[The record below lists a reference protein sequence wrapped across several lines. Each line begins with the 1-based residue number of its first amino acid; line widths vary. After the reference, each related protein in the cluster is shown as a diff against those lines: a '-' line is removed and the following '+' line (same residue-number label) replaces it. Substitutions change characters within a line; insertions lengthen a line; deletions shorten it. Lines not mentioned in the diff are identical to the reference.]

1 MKYLNQYIHFQD
13 QLWQAFEK
21 LVQKGAKFP
30 ELIEVTY
37 PFGIN
42 PFGMTQTIG
51 GESWFLAKE
60 IVANPQYKLH
70 ENDNLNASAEK
81 VTFMDIDGNYHT
93 LEPDD
98 TDMLWL
104 AQLLD
109 GVEQ

>member
-1 MKYLNQYIHFQD
+1 MKYLNRYIDLQD
-13 QLWQAFEK
+13 HLWQDFEK

-37 PFGIN
+37 PYGIN
-42 PFGMTQTIG
+42 PFGLAQGTG
-51 GESWFLAKE
+51 GERWFLAKE
-60 IVANPQYKLH
+60 IVANPTYKLH
-70 ENDNLNASAEK
+70 ENDNLITSAEK
-81 VTFMDIDGNYHT
+81 VTFMDVDGNFHT

-109 GVEQ
+109 GVE

>member
-1 MKYLNQYIHFQD
+1 MKYLNQYIELQD
-13 QLWQAFEK
+13 RLWQAFEK
-21 LVQKGAKFP
+21 LVQKGAHFP

-37 PFGIN
+37 PFGSD
-42 PFGMTQTIG
+42 PFDRSQATG

-60 IVANPQYKLH
+60 IVANPSYQLH
-70 ENDNLNASAEK
+70 CNDNLLISAEK
-81 VTFMDIDGNYHT
+81 VTFIDVEGNRHT

-109 GVEQ
+109 GAGE